1 MFLQKL
7 QQFFYGR
14 NGSDQLGLF
23 MMVISIPIA
32 LINHPVFTV
41 ISWLLIGVVVFR
53 MLSKNLVKRRKENLA
68 FLKIWNAV
76 KKPFKKAKER
86 YNERKFYKIFRCPK
100 CRQKLRVPRY
110 KGSVKVR
117 CTKCGDVFIRKT

>member
-41 ISWLLIGVVVFR
+41 VSWLLIGVVVFR
-53 MLSKNLVKRRKENLA
+53 MLSKNLVKRRKENLV

-76 KKPFKKAKER
+76 KKPFKKSKR
-86 YNERKFYKIFRCPK
+86 T
-100 CRQKLRVPRY
+100 V
-110 KGSVKVR
+110 
-117 CTKCGDVFIRKT
+117 